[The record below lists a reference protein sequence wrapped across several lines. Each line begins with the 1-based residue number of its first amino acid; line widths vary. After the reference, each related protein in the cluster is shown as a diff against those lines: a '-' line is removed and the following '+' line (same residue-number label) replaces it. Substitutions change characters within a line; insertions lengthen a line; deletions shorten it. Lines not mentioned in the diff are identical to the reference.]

1 MSPVFYKKNLIIAL
15 IVLLVA
21 KYMDRMVIGLL
32 LQDIERNLGRAIR
45 NWAC

>member
-15 IVLLVA
+15 IMLLVA

-32 LQDIERNLGRAIR
+32 LQDIKRNLG
-45 NWAC
+45 